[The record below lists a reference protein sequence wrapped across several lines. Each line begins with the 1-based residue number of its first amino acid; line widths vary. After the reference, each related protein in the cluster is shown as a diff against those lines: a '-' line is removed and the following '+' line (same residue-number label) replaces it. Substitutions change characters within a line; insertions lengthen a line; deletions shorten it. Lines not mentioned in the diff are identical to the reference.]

1 MANQEGIRKVST
13 RAFSVRTDSDKV
25 RQLDRL
31 AEQQDRSRNYLVNQ
45 AINQLLEL
53 YAWQDERVREGIQA
67 ADQGQFAGESEV
79 ERILNR
85 YEDD

>member
-1 MANQEGIRKVST
+1 MST

-45 AINQLLEL
+45 AINQFLEL

-67 ADQGQFAGESEV
+67 ADHGQFASESEV